1 MQTWDAL
8 PGRRAANRS
17 LSSALC
23 RVRGEEDVH
32 RPCPRELGRFR
43 RGRSREAVSIQ
54 WRRRARAAAA
64 PPGTPPRPHPKSPR
78 PARPGRGRRAQ
89 RRGACTP
96 PLTHL
101 PSGPPIA
108 RGFGTG
114 WGGSPPRFSA
124 GELPTLSPG
133 PRARGT
139 PASAPGSPGRH
150 VTRGAGRHVTAGGQ
164 RLMTFEPALG

>member
-54 WRRRARAAAA
+54 WRRGARAAAA

-78 PARPGRGRRAQ
+78 PARPGRGRGARAPRHSLTCRPG
-89 RRGACTP
+89 RRSRAG
-96 PLTHL
+96 
-101 PSGPPIA
+101 SA
-108 RGFGTG
+108 R
-114 WGGSPPRFSA
+114 GGSPPRFSA